1 MTILSILGSSRADG
15 DTARLLS
22 AVLAHLP
29 GTERVDLGT
38 LRIGPY
44 SYSHANA
51 DDDFLPLA
59 QAMLKAQAIVLA
71 SPVYWYTMS
80 AQMKLFF
87 DRLSDLTDPPYKTIG
102 KQLAGKTLFVVAT
115 GSDPKPPESFVHP
128 FEDSAGYFNMQ
139 WGGVFY
145 RPGAPALS
153 DEHERA
159 AHAFASDIAAAR

>member
-15 DTARLLS
+15 DTARLLG

-29 GTERVDLGT
+29 GTEQVDLGT

-44 SYSHANA
+44 SYTHANA

-59 QAMLKAQAIVLA
+59 QAMLKAQAIVVA

-102 KQLAGKTLFVVAT
+102 KQLAGRTLFLVAT
-115 GSDPKPPESFVHP
+115 GSDPQPPESFIHP
-128 FEDSAGYFNMQ
+128 FEDSAGYFNMH
-139 WGGVFY
+139 WGGAFY

-153 DEHERA
+153 DDDQRA
-159 AHAFASDIAAAR
+159 AEAFAKSIAAIA